1 MITPQIRFQRKD
13 ETGFFR
19 ELKTRIDNY
28 FEENKIT
35 KTGGSRMV
43 WKAIG
48 MLSVYL
54 IPYVLIL
61 TGWFGPWSMLL
72 LSILMGAGLAGVG
85 MSVMHDA
92 CHGAFSEKRW
102 VNKLFARSMYLVG
115 GNVYNW
121 KIQHNTLHHTFT
133 NVHHADEDIAGKAFL
148 RLDRNDPLKPS
159 HRYQHWYALALY
171 SLMTFAF
178 HVKDF
183 RQVWN
188 WGRDTSS
195 KVFYKEFSLLV
206 LGKLFFFAFMFIPP
220 ILLLNIPFWQI
231 LIGFT
236 VVNLTAGF
244 ILAVVFQL
252 AHIVEEAQQ
261 FKAENGQLENIF
273 AVHQLE
279 TTANFSPKSRFLTWY
294 LGGLNFQVEHHLFP
308 NICHL
313 HYKHIAPIVERTARE
328 FQVAYNIHP
337 TFGSA
342 LGSHMR
348 QLKRLGTQE

>member
-1 MITPQIRFQRKD
+1 MITPAIRFQRKD

-19 ELKTRIDNY
+19 ELKNRIDNY
-28 FEENKIT
+28 FEENKLT

-43 WKAIG
+43 WKAVG
-48 MLSVYL
+48 MMSMYL
-54 IPYVLIL
+54 IPYGLIL
-61 TGWFGPWSMLL
+61 SGMFGPWTMLL
-72 LSILMGAGLAGVG
+72 LCIWMGAGLAGVG

-148 RLDRNDPLKPS
+148 RLDRNDELKRS
-159 HRYQHWYALALY
+159 HRFQHYYAFALY
-171 SLMTFAF
+171 TLMTIAF

-188 WGRDTSS
+188 WGKQTSR
-195 KVFYKEFSLLV
+195 KVFVREFTLLV
-206 LGKLFFFAFMFIPP
+206 LGKLFFFAFVLVPP
-220 ILLLNIPFWQI
+220 MLLLDVAFWQV
-231 LIGFT
+231 LIGFMA
-236 VVNLTAGF
+236 VNLTSGF
-244 ILAVVFQL
+244 VLSVIFQL
-252 AHIVEEAQQ
+252 AHIVEEAEQI
-261 FKAENGQLENIF
+261 KAVDGEIDHIF
-273 AVHQLE
+273 AVHQLK
-279 TTANFSPKSRFLTWY
+279 TTANFSPRSKFLTWY

-313 HYKHIAPIVERTARE
+313 HYKNLAPIVEKTARE
-328 FQVAYNIHP
+328 FNVSYHIHQ

-348 QLKRLGTQE
+348 MLKRLGTQP

>member
-1 MITPQIRFQRKD
+1 MITPAIRFQRKD

-19 ELKTRIDNY
+19 ELKNRIDNY
-28 FEENKIT
+28 FVENKIN

-43 WKAIG
+43 WKALG
-48 MLSVYL
+48 MLGVYL
-54 IPYVLIL
+54 LPYALIL
-61 TGWFGPWSMLL
+61 TGWFGPWAMLAL
-72 LSILMGAGLAGVG
+72 CVWMGAGLAGVG

-148 RLDRNDPLKPS
+148 RLDRNDELKPS

-171 SLMTFAF
+171 TLMTISF

-183 RQVWN
+183 RQVWV
-188 WGRDTSS
+188 WGKKTSR
-195 KVFYKEFSLLV
+195 KVFYKEFGMLV
-206 LGKLFFFAFMFIPP
+206 LGKLFFFAFLLVPP
-220 ILLLNIPFWQI
+220 MLLLDVNFWQI
-231 LIGFT
+231 LLGFLVINFT
-236 VVNLTAGF
+236 SGF
-244 ILAVVFQL
+244 ILSVIFQL
-252 AHIVEEAQQ
+252 AHIVEEADQI
-261 FKAENGQLENIF
+261 KAQDGEIDHIF
-273 AVHQLE
+273 AVHQLK
-279 TTANFSPKSRFLTWY
+279 TTANFSPRSWFLTWY

-313 HYKHIAPIVERTARE
+313 HYKNLAPIVEKTAQE
-328 FQVAYNIHP
+328 FNVVYNMHP

-342 LGSHMR
+342 FGSHMR
-348 QLKRLGTQE
+348 MLKRLGTKP